1 MLWLDHQ
8 SLWLD
13 EGSTWQM
20 IQHSW
25 GALLWDLVSLDA
37 AYPLYH
43 LLLKGWVVLA
53 GDSEW
58 ALRFPSAVAGAGAV
72 VALFA
77 TPLRL
82 SAPTP
87 LRIVPCLVAG
97 LLLLTS
103 PFALWYAQEAKT
115 YSLLLLTATLLLGC
129 LLHALQHPTRRA
141 WLLSGSIALIGIFVH
156 RLALLL
162 LLAAW
167 ASWLL
172 TGDRHR
178 QVGSGHAT
186 VGQRLYRVIS
196 GRWSVVSFGL
206 ACVSLVAAMVK
217 GLGRETAET
226 GAIPAPP
233 LQALWLT
240 FVRFSVDRWPG
251 EFPLWWLLPW
261 IALTVWGG
269 VLLLRHSLARDTM
282 PATRHT
288 AQVLLCFLGVPLVLF
303 LTQLVF
309 TRMYEARYLLLIYP
323 AWILLLV
330 YPLLHLLHT
339 GRHRFHDTSRLFFG
353 VLLMMALGVNI
364 AALTQPGLGLFSG
377 DPVKEQYRE
386 AMQELIERLHPDDL
400 VVLHPE
406 YLRPLYAYYM
416 RRLTTDPPLEPT
428 VFDEFK
434 RGQATFN
441 RRDWHSRRQQAFSGY
456 LRSFLLIAPDH
467 ARFVDPPQEGD
478 TYGMVGLY
486 FQYTREQRKWP
497 CGIWKWNGVHLFC
510 QSSPETY
517 ELGEVAQP
525 AIPVQAQFGSEIVL
539 FGYTLKAITPAGSGV
554 YQAGGTLPIT
564 LFWDVLAQPEQ
575 DYSIFVHLCQD
586 CELPPV
592 ASQDGPPLDGY
603 LPTSVW
609 LPGKPVHDERAIR
622 LPLDM
627 PPGRYTLLVG
637 VYHPGDPA
645 PSARLP
651 VEGANVLPH
660 QRLVLTTVEVVE
672 PRRGGEEVK
681 RRCPT
686 APHVM
691 LTQEASH
698 GNGTA
703 EAARWFAFA
712 HHDMGERL
720 HDMEGALQRQRDGLH
735 SLTMTWGALQ
745 RQRDGSHS
753 LTMTWG
759 SAAGAVQGGEDVR
772 RRSKDRQ

>member
-1 MLWLDHQ
+1 MWRRDGRKLSSYDHYNQVKTRRRSVFALKYVAGQREARDMSRNAAFRRSAVGRWLATTTGMLLFALALGVRMIWLDHQ

-58 ALRFPSAVAGAGAV
+58 ALRFPSAVVGAGAV

-77 TPLRL
+77 TTLRL
-82 SAPTP
+82 SAPSPPTP
-87 LRIVPCLVAG
+87 PVSLPDPPVHGGVGEVEEASLRIVPGLVAG

-115 YSLLLLTATLLLGC
+115 YSLLLLMSTLLLGC
-129 LLHALQHPTRRA
+129 LLHALPPPPPWTGGAGGPRRA
-141 WLLSGSIALIGIFVH
+141 WLLFGSIALISIFVH

-167 ASWLL
+167 ASLLL
-172 TGDRHR
+172 TGDRHK
-178 QVGSGHAT
+178 QVGSGQAT

-196 GRWSVVSFGL
+196 SRWSVVSFGL
-206 ACVSLVAAMVK
+206 ACIGLVAAMVK

-261 IALTVWGG
+261 IGLTVWGG
-269 VLLLRHSLARDTM
+269 VLLLRHSLSRDTM
-282 PATRHT
+282 PTTRQT

-309 TRMYEARYLLLIYP
+309 TRIYEARYLLLIYP

-330 YPLLHLLHT
+330 YPLLHLLDT
-339 GRHRFHDTSRLFFG
+339 GWQRFSDTSRLFFS
-353 VLLMMALGVNI
+353 VLLMMAMGVTI
-364 AALTQPGLGLFSG
+364 ASLTQPGLGLFSG

-386 AMQELIERLHPDDL
+386 AMQELIERMHPDDL

-416 RRLTTDPPLEPT
+416 RQLTTDPPLEPT

-441 RRDWHSRRQQAFSGY
+441 QRDWHNRRQQAFSGY

-467 ARFVDPPQEGD
+467 ARFVDSPQEGD

-539 FGYTLKAITPAGSGV
+539 FGYTLKATTPAGPGV
-554 YQAGGTLPIT
+554 YQAGSTLPIT
-564 LFWDVLAQPEQ
+564 LFWNVLAQPEQ

-609 LPGKPVHDERAIR
+609 LPSKPVHDERAIR

-645 PSARLP
+645 LSARLP
-651 VEGANVLPH
+651 VVGSPVLPH
-660 QRLVLTTVEVVE
+660 QRLMLTTVEIVA
-672 PRRGGEEVK
+672 PR
-681 RRCPT
+681 
-686 APHVM
+686 
-691 LTQEASH
+691 
-698 GNGTA
+698 
-703 EAARWFAFA
+703 
-712 HHDMGERL
+712 
-720 HDMEGALQRQRDGLH
+720 
-735 SLTMTWGALQ
+735 
-745 RQRDGSHS
+745 
-753 LTMTWG
+753 
-759 SAAGAVQGGEDVR
+759 
-772 RRSKDRQ
+772 

>member
-1 MLWLDHQ
+1 MSTTPRQHYGDGARGDEATRREAIRRRGARQETNAHPCILASSHPRILASSHPRILASSHLCILASLHLCIFVLALGVRMIWLDRQ

-20 IQHSW
+20 LQHSW
-25 GALLWDLVSLDA
+25 SALLWDLVSLDA

-77 TPLRL
+77 TTLRL
-82 SAPTP
+82 SAPLPPTP
-87 LRIVPCLVAG
+87 PVHGGVSLRIVACLVAG

-115 YSLLLLTATLLLGC
+115 YSLLLLMSTLLLGC
-129 LLHALQHPTRRA
+129 LLHALPHLPPDPPSTGAPRRA
-141 WLLSGSIALIGIFVH
+141 WLLSGSIALISIFVH

-172 TGDRHR
+172 TGDRHKQAGR
-178 QVGSGHAT
+178 GHAT
-186 VGQRLYRVIS
+186 VGQRLYRVIG
-196 GRWSVVSFGL
+196 GRWFVISFGL
-206 ACVSLVAAMVK
+206 ACVGLVAAMIK

-261 IALTVWGG
+261 IGLTVWGG
-269 VLLLRHSLARDTM
+269 VLLLWHSLSRDTA
-282 PATRHT
+282 PATCQT

-323 AWILLLV
+323 AWIVLLV
-330 YPLLHLLHT
+330 YPLLHLLNT
-339 GRHRFHDTSRLFFG
+339 DRQRFSDISRFLFS
-353 VLLMMALGVNI
+353 VLLMMALGVNL
-364 AALTQPGLGLFSG
+364 ASLTQPGLGLFSG

-386 AMQELIERLHPDDL
+386 ALQELIEHMHPDDL

-416 RRLTTDPPLEPT
+416 RQLTTDPPLEPT

-434 RGQATFN
+434 RGQTTFHQ
-441 RRDWHSRRQQAFSGY
+441 RDWHSRRQQTFSGY

-517 ELGEVAQP
+517 ELGEVARP
-525 AIPVQAQFGSEIVL
+525 TIPVQAQFGSAIVL
-539 FGYTLKAITPAGSGV
+539 FGYTLKATTPAGSGV

-586 CELPPV
+586 CEVPPV
-592 ASQDGPPLDGY
+592 AGQDGPPLGGY

-637 VYHPGDPA
+637 VYYPGDPA
-645 PSARLP
+645 LSARLP
-651 VEGANVLPH
+651 VAGSPVLPH
-660 QRLVLTTVEVVE
+660 QRLVLTTVEIVA
-672 PRRGGEEVK
+672 PR
-681 RRCPT
+681 
-686 APHVM
+686 
-691 LTQEASH
+691 
-698 GNGTA
+698 
-703 EAARWFAFA
+703 
-712 HHDMGERL
+712 
-720 HDMEGALQRQRDGLH
+720 
-735 SLTMTWGALQ
+735 
-745 RQRDGSHS
+745 
-753 LTMTWG
+753 
-759 SAAGAVQGGEDVR
+759 
-772 RRSKDRQ
+772 